1 MRNLPCTPA
10 TELGRLGALNAGGRL
25 ELLRVVTQLL
35 REGNSYGWT
44 TRKPTCHGVHC
55 CSAGRSLVRRTPT
68 KPQAPMQRELYL
80 ASSPAAGAVQVHEHK
95 RFLTVLPDD
104 DSLAIANNSGNN
116 IQIISANG
124 ALRRNLGSRGDAPG
138 QFLGPAGLA
147 CDGQAI
153 YVTDWCHRVQK
164 LKLDGT
170 SVATAC
176 EYGSGEGQLCFPTG
190 AALAGGILF
199 VADTLNNRVV
209 RFEAESLKWLSTFG
223 GEGRAEGQFLGPCGL
238 ASTEDEV
245 FVVDGHGQRIQAL
258 APCVRVFT
266 NTQPWSAAFGLLP
279 VARRLIDAPCYHYE
293 QVFNLHGGFVRTFGS
308 WGTEPGQFDGPR
320 GIAVANGARAPHSSG
335 PPPFLLGLRIDV
347 RFYQCRYLHVDR
359 PLVRRGARDCLPS
372 ADKSWPAQKR
382 RSALAARQGS
392 CLPMRHARTHA
403 RIERLERSSG
413 RFLAG
418 WGCPRPVCSRNTG
431 SGRRRPGAG
440 AFTRRQAVAGAAQA
454 TSPRP
459 PYPLLHAGQC
469 PASPLRPFP
478 ALQRSPACHTRC
490 SSPPQAVL
498 STACVSSRDRR
509 SEPLSAACV
518 VPRDAR

>member
-1 MRNLPCTPA
+1 
-10 TELGRLGALNAGGRL
+10 
-25 ELLRVVTQLL
+25 
-35 REGNSYGWT
+35 
-44 TRKPTCHGVHC
+44 
-55 CSAGRSLVRRTPT
+55 
-68 KPQAPMQRELYL
+68 MQRELYL
-80 ASSPAAGAVQVHEHK
+80 TSSPTAGAVQVHEHK

-245 FVVDGHGQRIQAL
+245 FVVDGHGQRIQ
-258 APCVRVFT
+258 
-266 NTQPWSAAFGLLP
+266 
-279 VARRLIDAPCYHYE
+279 
-293 QVFNLHGGFVRTFGS
+293 VFNLDGGFVRTFGS

-320 GIAVANGARAPHSSG
+320 GIAVANGHLYVAELGTALGGGGRVQELSLDGRPLQAQPKPQAPDRRTQCCTPANAQLRLFAPLLRPSALPRVTPGPRVPRRQSSLRRVCRLATG
-335 PPPFLLGLRIDV
+335 LHAPQFIGGEGTKRLGLANSQLR
-347 RFYQCRYLHVDR
+347 
-359 PLVRRGARDCLPS
+359 
-372 ADKSWPAQKR
+372 
-382 RSALAARQGS
+382 
-392 CLPMRHARTHA
+392 
-403 RIERLERSSG
+403 
-413 RFLAG
+413 
-418 WGCPRPVCSRNTG
+418 VC
-431 SGRRRPGAG
+431 
-440 AFTRRQAVAGAAQA
+440 
-454 TSPRP
+454 
-459 PYPLLHAGQC
+459 
-469 PASPLRPFP
+469 
-478 ALQRSPACHTRC
+478 
-490 SSPPQAVL
+490 
-498 STACVSSRDRR
+498 
-509 SEPLSAACV
+509 
-518 VPRDAR
+518 

>member
-209 RFEAESLKWLSTFG
+209 RFDAESLKWLSTFG

-245 FVVDGHGQRIQAL
+245 FVVDGHGQRIQVL
-258 APCVRVFT
+258 TPCARAFT

-279 VARRLIDAPCYHYE
+279 VARRLIDAPSYHYE
-293 QVFNLHGGFVRTFGS
+293 QVFNLDGGFVRTFGS

-320 GIAVANGARAPHSSG
+320 GIAVANGARAPHSS
-335 PPPFLLGLRIDV
+335 
-347 RFYQCRYLHVDR
+347 R
-359 PLVRRGARDCLPS
+359 PTVFARAAIRRAR
-372 ADKSWPAQKR
+372 
-382 RSALAARQGS
+382 
-392 CLPMRHARTHA
+392 LPMPLSSRSQATCT
-403 RIERLERSSG
+403 LRSSG
-413 RFLAG
+413 RSWLG
-418 WGCPRPVCSRNTG
+418 
-431 SGRRRPGAG
+431 
-440 AFTRRQAVAGAAQA
+440 
-454 TSPRP
+454 
-459 PYPLLHAGQC
+459 
-469 PASPLRPFP
+469 
-478 ALQRSPACHTRC
+478 
-490 SSPPQAVL
+490 
-498 STACVSSRDRR
+498 
-509 SEPLSAACV
+509 
-518 VPRDAR
+518 

>member
-1 MRNLPCTPA
+1 
-10 TELGRLGALNAGGRL
+10 
-25 ELLRVVTQLL
+25 
-35 REGNSYGWT
+35 
-44 TRKPTCHGVHC
+44 
-55 CSAGRSLVRRTPT
+55 
-68 KPQAPMQRELYL
+68 MQRELYL
-80 ASSPAAGAVQVHEHK
+80 TSSPTAGAVQVHEHK

-147 CDGQAI
+147 CDGLAI

-209 RFEAESLKWLSTFG
+209 RFDAESLKWLSTFG

-320 GIAVANGARAPHSSG
+320 GIAVANGHLYVAELGTALGGGGRVQELSLDGRPLQVLESPAGSPLYGVCVVSRQDCTPNNSSALYVTG
-335 PPPFLLGLRIDV
+335 ADDSK
-347 RFYQCRYLHVDR
+347 LHVFIAANG
-359 PLVRRGARDCLPS
+359 GAHQPQ
-372 ADKSWPAQKR
+372 P
-382 RSALAARQGS
+382 
-392 CLPMRHARTHA
+392 
-403 RIERLERSSG
+403 
-413 RFLAG
+413 
-418 WGCPRPVCSRNTG
+418 
-431 SGRRRPGAG
+431 
-440 AFTRRQAVAGAAQA
+440 
-454 TSPRP
+454 
-459 PYPLLHAGQC
+459 
-469 PASPLRPFP
+469 
-478 ALQRSPACHTRC
+478 QR
-490 SSPPQAVL
+490 
-498 STACVSSRDRR
+498 
-509 SEPLSAACV
+509 
-518 VPRDAR
+518 

>member
-1 MRNLPCTPA
+1 MGEFILSGSPV
-10 TELGRLGALNAGGRL
+10 AGPGG
-25 ELLRVVTQLL
+25 LRVRSNDAANTARCEIGSRL
-35 REGNSYGWT
+35 
-44 TRKPTCHGVHC
+44 
-55 CSAGRSLVRRTPT
+55 AGS
-68 KPQAPMQRELYL
+68 APMQRELYL

-147 CDGQAI
+147 CDGLAI

-209 RFEAESLKWLSTFG
+209 RFDAESLKWLSTFG

-245 FVVDGHGQRIQAL
+245 FVVDGHGQRIQ
-258 APCVRVFT
+258 
-266 NTQPWSAAFGLLP
+266 
-279 VARRLIDAPCYHYE
+279 
-293 QVFNLHGGFVRTFGS
+293 VFNLQGGFVRTFGS

-320 GIAVANGARAPHSSG
+320 GIAVANGHLYVAELGTALGGGGRVQELSLDGRPLQVLESPAGSPLYGVCVVSRQDCTPNNSSALYVTG
-335 PPPFLLGLRIDV
+335 ADDSK
-347 RFYQCRYLHVDR
+347 LHVFIAANG
-359 PLVRRGARDCLPS
+359 GAHQPQ
-372 ADKSWPAQKR
+372 P
-382 RSALAARQGS
+382 
-392 CLPMRHARTHA
+392 
-403 RIERLERSSG
+403 
-413 RFLAG
+413 
-418 WGCPRPVCSRNTG
+418 
-431 SGRRRPGAG
+431 
-440 AFTRRQAVAGAAQA
+440 
-454 TSPRP
+454 
-459 PYPLLHAGQC
+459 
-469 PASPLRPFP
+469 
-478 ALQRSPACHTRC
+478 QR
-490 SSPPQAVL
+490 
-498 STACVSSRDRR
+498 
-509 SEPLSAACV
+509 
-518 VPRDAR
+518 